1 MANVNVLERGEVL
14 DRRPALA
21 VGLAWGVSVGLVL
34 VVGFLGTSA
43 SVPPLPNGSGPPWT
57 AGRGGVHPSPW
68 LVTLLLLTAIL
79 AGALA
84 LVLGLRAL
92 RRGWEPKVG
101 ALAAA
106 GTVAAVLLVLVP
118 PVGSADVYSY
128 AAYGQ
133 IKAAGLDPYLTPP
146 DRAAEL
152 GVEGGRWAQPPWGH
166 TTSIYGPAA
175 TQLQAAVA
183 RLAGPSIRGTI
194 AALAAL
200 NAVAFLLTG
209 LLLLAA
215 AWSPAARRRVGL
227 LWWANPLLLYELVA
241 GAHLDTIAVCLAVA
255 GLVLLRRSRLLGG
268 VLGGLAVAVKAPM
281 ALVGAAMAWADRRS
295 PRRLAALAAGAAVA
309 AGAFYLTAG
318 PHVLDQARRA
328 SRFVSPATPWR
339 PLTNL
344 LDAILPYGASR
355 TIVATLAIGLALVVG
370 LALHR
375 LLSSRQADATSRPAG
390 LPTRS
395 PSVPSSPPGE
405 STLPVGGPASA
416 FSRSGHS
423 GDPTALAGRAAFV
436 ASTAWVLTAPYVLP
450 WYDAASWALIP
461 LVPAGVVDLLL
472 VVHTTAL
479 GLAFLPGRFMPL
491 PGGLEALNFALHTVL
506 SPAVLAGVIFVS
518 LRRAFAVDRR
528 RSDAIGSGV
537 PAGADEP
544 GVEGCSA
551 SSGA

>member
-1 MANVNVLERGEVL
+1 MLERIESL
-14 DRRPALA
+14 DRRPARA
-21 VGLAWGVSVGLVL
+21 VAMAWGVSVGLVL
-34 VVGFLGTSA
+34 AVGFMGTSA
-43 SVPPLPNGSGPPWT
+43 SVPQLPPGPPGSGPPWV
-57 AGRGGVHPSPW
+57 AGSSGIDPSPW
-68 LVTLLLLTAIL
+68 LVTAMLLVAIL

-84 LVLGLRAL
+84 VGLGLRAL
-92 RRGWEPKVG
+92 RRRWEPRVG
-101 ALAAA
+101 ALVAAGAVAAA
-106 GTVAAVLLVLVP
+106 LLVLVP

-128 AAYGQ
+128 GAYGQ

-152 GVEGGRWAQPPWGH
+152 GVAGGRWAQPPWGH

-200 NAVAFLLTG
+200 NAAAFVLTG
-209 LLLLAA
+209 LLLLAGA
-215 AWSPAARRRVGL
+215 GSRGARRRVGM

-268 VLGGLAVAVKAPM
+268 ALGGLAVAVKAPM

-344 LDAILPYGASR
+344 LDATIPWGASR
-355 TIVATLAIGLALVVG
+355 TIVATLALGLAVVVG

-375 LLSSRQADATSRPAG
+375 LVPLQG
-390 LPTRS
+390 S
-395 PSVPSSPPGE
+395 P
-405 STLPVGGPASA
+405 
-416 FSRSGHS
+416 
-423 GDPTALAGRAAFV
+423 DPTAQASRAGFV
-436 ASTAWVLTAPYVLP
+436 ASTAWVLTAPYALP
-450 WYDAASWALIP
+450 WYDAASWALIT
-461 LVPAGVVDLLL
+461 LVPASLVDLLL
-472 VVHTTAL
+472 VVHMTAL

-491 PGGLEALNFALHTVL
+491 PAGLEALNFVLHTVL

-518 LRRAFAVDRR
+518 LRRAYAVNRR